1 MKVAMVAHD
10 AKKADMVQLAR
21 RHLDL
26 LSQLELVATGTTGLL
41 VAGVGL
47 DVERVNSG
55 PAGGDLQ
62 IGALIASG
70 EIDAVIFLRDPLSA
84 HPHEPDINALLKVC
98 DTHDVPLATN
108 IASAELMLASMRAN
122 RKASQVA

>member
-1 MKVAMVAHD
+1 MKVALVAHD
-10 AKKADMVQLAR
+10 AKKADIVQLAR

-122 RKASQVA
+122 RKASRVA

>member
-1 MKVAMVAHD
+1 
-10 AKKADMVQLAR
+10 MVQLAR